1 MKSRLLKATLVI
13 VGAVVLSTVGIFAS
27 DKLQGIDGGIGNLAG
42 VRNASV
48 CSDGAVPFK
57 IDSGVLCVDMYEASA
72 GDACTHGQ
80 PTNVLQTEQNL
91 STKECVVVSSE
102 ERTPWTFV
110 SLPQAQRLCASVGK
124 RLPTNKEWYHIALGT
139 NPDTC
144 TIEGSGA
151 ENTGTKKE
159 CVSSAGAYDVVGN
172 VWEWVDGTVAG
183 KQLEGRALPEEGY
196 VTSVDANGVA
206 ITSGENADDL
216 YGKDYFWSK
225 SDGVFGIIRGGF
237 YGSSQDAGLYTM
249 NASVLTSF
257 ASLGVG
263 FRCVEDVI

>member
-13 VGAVVLSTVGIFAS
+13 VGAVVLSTMGIFAS

-42 VRNASV
+42 VKNASV

-57 IDSGVLCVDMYEASA
+57 IQDAVLCVDMYEASA
-72 GDACTHGQ
+72 GEACRHVQ
-80 PTNVLQTEQNL
+80 PTNVVQTEQNL
-91 STKECVVVSSE
+91 STKECVISSSKDKI
-102 ERTPWTFV
+102 PWTFV
-110 SLPQAQRLCASVGK
+110 SLPQAQRLCAGVGK
-124 RLPTNKEWYHIALGT
+124 RLPTNKEWYHIALGI

-144 TIEGSGA
+144 TIDGSSAESTGA
-151 ENTGTKKE
+151 KSE
-159 CVSSAGAYDVVGN
+159 CVSGAGAYDVVGN
-172 VWEWVDGTVAG
+172 VWEWVDGNVVG
-183 KQLEGRALPEEGY
+183 NEFEGRALPEEGY

-206 ITSGENADDL
+206 ITSGQNADDL

-225 SDGVFGIIRGGF
+225 NEGVFGIIRGGF
-237 YGSSQDAGLYTM
+237 YGSNQDAGLYTM

-263 FRCVEDVI
+263 FRCVEDVL